1 MSEELFPKIG
11 ARVRALRKELGIS
24 QEGLAERAHTS
35 PVYLSRIESGKQ
47 KPSVQTL
54 NRLARAMDIPLYAFF
69 MWGAEQKLFQL
80 ASKINELAK
89 NNVHMQRQE
98 WQQVLT
104 GIQQAILREIGA
116 ELGITSELHSPSTGY
131 SLAAENY
138 KEYTR

>member
-11 ARVRALRKELGIS
+11 ARVRELRKELGIS

-54 NRLARAMDIPLYAFF
+54 NKLARAMDIPLYAFF
-69 MWGAEQKLFQL
+69 MWGTEQKLFQL
-80 ASKINELAK
+80 ASKINELAE
-89 NNVHMQRQE
+89 NNVRMQRQE
-98 WQQVLT
+98 WQQILT

-116 ELGITSELHSPSTGY
+116 ELGITSELHSPST
-131 SLAAENY
+131 
-138 KEYTR
+138 RV

>member
-11 ARVRALRKELGIS
+11 ARVRELRKELGIS

-80 ASKINELAK
+80 ASKIAELAG
-89 NNVHMQRQE
+89 NNVRLQKQE

-104 GIQQAILREIGA
+104 GIQQAILREMSA
-116 ELGITSELHSPSTGY
+116 ELGITPEWSSSSPGY
-131 SLAAENY
+131 SIAAENP